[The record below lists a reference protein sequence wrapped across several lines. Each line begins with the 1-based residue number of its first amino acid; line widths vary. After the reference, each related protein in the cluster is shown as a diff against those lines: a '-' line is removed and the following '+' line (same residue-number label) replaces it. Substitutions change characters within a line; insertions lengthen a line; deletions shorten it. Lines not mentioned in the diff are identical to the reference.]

1 MVLLDAI
8 TAIGFNHGSLRI
20 IGKVRERLLIAVN
33 VDEETDSVLM
43 FTWLTASE
51 VTDWHLEDE
60 KTPWTFIRVLDMIL
74 DAP

>member
-1 MVLLDAI
+1 MVLLNATI
-8 TAIGFNHGSLRI
+8 AIGSNHGSLRI
-20 IGKVRERLLIAVN
+20 IGKVRERLLIAAN

-51 VTDWHLEDE
+51 LMDWHLEDE

-74 DAP
+74 EEH